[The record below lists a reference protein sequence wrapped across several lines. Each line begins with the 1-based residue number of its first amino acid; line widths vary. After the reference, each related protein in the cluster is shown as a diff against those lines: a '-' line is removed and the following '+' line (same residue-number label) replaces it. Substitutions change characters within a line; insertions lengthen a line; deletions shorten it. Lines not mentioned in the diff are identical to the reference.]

1 MTPTTDD
8 VRQLGD
14 ARRGLQGI
22 LNCVLILWAIA
33 AIPLVIHV
41 NSLPTVPICPWL
53 GDFFAAIVPGLP
65 PRLAQLAAIYPLPTS
80 VLLFLAW
87 LLRRGMARLADA
99 QAELMLQQSIR
110 NSVYRI
116 LWRAKFAAF
125 MAKLRWP
132 AVVLLLAAL
141 TVVSLDVLADEKSEG
156 GRSEKSAQHKP
167 TVGCG
172 KVHGNCRLAEGES
185 VRITIR
191 SDRVN
196 DTGIWLEAGAIYT
209 LRLLE
214 LSDWADADNPSEAQ
228 GFHFER
234 NVIGM
239 QRFWWAEWLRPLP
252 DGRWFQLVGRVDRKK
267 PVFPVLGKDP
277 CTPFAWAPQ
286 HDGELVLMVNDVI
299 LSNNT
304 GSMTLKLSRTSIP
317 RTKRWHGR
325 HAPAPSKASRSGS

>member
-1 MTPTTDD
+1 M
-8 VRQLGD
+8 
-14 ARRGLQGI
+14 
-22 LNCVLILWAIA
+22 
-33 AIPLVIHV
+33 
-41 NSLPTVPICPWL
+41 PIWPWL

-65 PRLAQLAAIYPLPTS
+65 PRLAQLAAIYPCQTA
-80 VLLFLAW
+80 VLLGLAW

-110 NSVYRI
+110 NSAYRI
-116 LWRAKFAAF
+116 LRRAKFAAF

-132 AVVLLLAAL
+132 TVILLLAAL
-141 TVVSLDVLADEKSEG
+141 TVVSLDVLADEKPEG

-172 KVHGNCRLAEGES
+172 KVRGNCRLAEGES
-185 VRITIR
+185 VRVTIR

-196 DTGIWLEAGAIYT
+196 GTGIWVEAGAIYT

-214 LSDWADADNPSEAQ
+214 LSDWADADKPSDAQ

-234 NVIGM
+234 NFIGM
-239 QRFWWAEWLRPLP
+239 QRFWWAEWLRPLR
-252 DGRWFQLVGRVDRKK
+252 DDRWFQLVGRVDRKK
-267 PVFPVLGKDP
+267 PVFSVLGEDP

-286 HDGELVLMVNDVI
+286 RDGELVLMVNDVI

-304 GSMTLKLSRTSIP
+304 GSMTLKLSRR
-317 RTKRWHGR
+317 RTQRIKHWPDR
-325 HAPAPSKASRSGS
+325 HAPAPGEACQRGS